1 MEIVQII
8 MTHGQLI
15 TMILIKLPN
24 KQRELEED
32 IFISQL
38 VEVSIVIKSQEM
50 PNVDMVKEIADAMA
64 ATQAF
69 TSNVTMFNTMKT
81 VVTDALQIGK

>member
-1 MEIVQII
+1 
-8 MTHGQLI
+8 
-15 TMILIKLPN
+15 
-24 KQRELEED
+24 
-32 IFISQL
+32 
-38 VEVSIVIKSQEM
+38 M

-69 TSNVTMFNTMKT
+69 SSNVTMFNTMKT